1 MFTFFKTLSFRDSR
15 SFCQPFFFIRVV
27 EMILI
32 SPNACMN
39 IVKHVA
45 ARVTTTC
52 ETSNGSSK
60 TSSACIWFAQI
71 LFFCVCNTIIQI
83 LIMHARFVLSF
94 PAFSIFFSFPYS
106 YGFKQWLVINKCQ
119 TTPIF
124 SVLPW

>member
-60 TSSACIWFAQI
+60 TSSACI
-71 LFFCVCNTIIQI
+71 
-83 LIMHARFVLSF
+83 
-94 PAFSIFFSFPYS
+94 
-106 YGFKQWLVINKCQ
+106 
-119 TTPIF
+119 
-124 SVLPW
+124 